1 MLSRGRPPGGYHQR
15 GPRSLAGRQEYQ
27 RERPQHHHEAP
38 EVNGAHR
45 LDVEEDLM
53 NQPSTDSTQ
62 TGSILAAPARAAIFT
77 ALRPALEALFV
88 DAGNDAQLSAEA
100 RRILRALVRTRPEN
114 TLALADLAARGSTS
128 KARVPAALHEL
139 ETHGY
144 LQRLT
149 HIAPHLTTALPAP
162 APAEPRA

>member
-1 MLSRGRPPGGYHQR
+1 
-15 GPRSLAGRQEYQ
+15 
-27 RERPQHHHEAP
+27 
-38 EVNGAHR
+38 
-45 LDVEEDLM
+45 M

-88 DAGNDAQLSAEA
+88 DAGSDSQLSAEA

-114 TLALADLAARGSTS
+114 TLALADLAARGSTP

-139 ETHGY
+139 EAHGY
-144 LQRLT
+144 LHRLAN
-149 HIAPHLTTALPAP
+149 IAPHLTTALPTS
-162 APAEPRA
+162 APAEPEGTSTAITTTPR

>member
-1 MLSRGRPPGGYHQR
+1 
-15 GPRSLAGRQEYQ
+15 
-27 RERPQHHHEAP
+27 
-38 EVNGAHR
+38 
-45 LDVEEDLM
+45 M

-62 TGSILAAPARAAIFT
+62 TGSILAPPARAAIFT

-88 DAGNDAQLSAEA
+88 DAGNDAQLNAKA

-114 TLALADLAARGSTS
+114 TLALADLAARGSTP

-149 HIAPHLTTALPAP
+149 NIAPHFTTALPTP
-162 APAEPRA
+162 ALAEPGGASTAMTTKPS